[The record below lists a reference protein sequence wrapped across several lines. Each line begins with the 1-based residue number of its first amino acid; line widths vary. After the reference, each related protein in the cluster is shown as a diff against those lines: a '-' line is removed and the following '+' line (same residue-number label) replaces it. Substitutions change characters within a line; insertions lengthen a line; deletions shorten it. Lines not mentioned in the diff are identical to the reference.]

1 MPSRRSSISNGT
13 KQEVITWIDTQG
25 EGVPTRAVADFRQQG
40 LNLDPG
46 TVRKWWRK
54 QTEILAAPPHLM
66 RVEGGGRS
74 RALGTLEDVL
84 LDAIIDRR
92 LRKEKVKR
100 EWSAEK
106 ARDIFEG
113 MGTSGA
119 QFTASPAWVTK
130 LMR

>member
-25 EGVPTRAVADFRQQG
+25 EGVPTRAVAQFRQQG
-40 LNLDPG
+40 LNLDSG

-54 QTEILAAPPHLM
+54 RTEILAAPPHLM

-74 RALGTLEDVL
+74 RALWTLEDDL

-92 LRKEKVKR
+92 LRTSGSGLRKKR
-100 EWSAEK
+100 E
-106 ARDIFEG
+106 
-113 MGTSGA
+113 TSLKTWGLA
-119 QFTASPAWVTK
+119 VRGLLRPQHG
-130 LMR
+130 